1 MKATIF
7 FLYLTFF
14 IFQQVGII
22 SGQGELREVI
32 VSHTDE
38 KNILQLYRVKENGTA
53 SLQITHSK
61 NGCQMPSCSPNG
73 KKIAYTE
80 QIDHALALRISDI
93 NGENTKTLIHEGMN
107 LMPSWLPDSV
117 HIVWMKVRPSPKHD
131 PATNS
136 QLHIVNTKT
145 KLKTCTFFLILIL
158 KEFKKSK
165 LERTKRKIDIF
176 IIQGV

>member
-1 MKATIF
+1 M
-7 FLYLTFF
+7 
-14 IFQQVGII
+14 
-22 SGQGELREVI
+22 
-32 VSHTDE
+32 
-38 KNILQLYRVKENGTA
+38 KENGTD

-131 PATNS
+131 PATNFNFILLI
-136 QLHIVNTKT
+136 QRQVN
-145 KLKTCTFFLILIL
+145 LVIIHRQ
-158 KEFKKSK
+158 
-165 LERTKRKIDIF
+165 RTIKI
-176 IIQGV
+176 